1 MMRGNGTGVRR
12 RAITAVALA
21 AGLLGGA
28 GGLAAAPAGAEVHER
43 VLRYGPVEIGPYAV
57 HREEVSYGV
66 PAPELDGH
74 LTAISADVVD
84 ARGRRVPISRTML
97 HHIVLANTGA
107 RLGERRDA
115 TCDRFTLFDGERML
129 PRLGERFYA
138 AGEERAKLELPD
150 GYGYRIR
157 AGDRWAMS
165 LMLMNH
171 RNRPDKVWVQYRVRV
186 ETGRDLRPV
195 DPWWLD
201 VENCRLDP
209 IYDVPGGGPRGS
221 THTRTTDFVA
231 PASGRL
237 VFGGAHLHGG
247 GKALTLRSV
256 TCGDRV
262 LYDARPLWGRPTHP
276 FYTVRPVLHEPGP
289 VSMGHFSSAEGIPVS
304 KGERLRLTSSYD
316 GELPH
321 VRAMGIMIVAFA
333 PDPSVPAGCGPLPGD
348 IRSFQPS
355 ATRGRTATPRTT
367 IPLNLLPVEQLG
379 TGRVARPVTRP
390 PGAPVVR
397 PRGGEV
403 EVGTM
408 FFRPAN
414 LEVRRGARVR
424 WRFTGEVL
432 HNVTLAQGPRGFSS
446 FDLDRERVYEQ
457 RLTRPGT
464 YRLFCGLHP
473 TSMVQTVRVR

>member
-1 MMRGNGTGVRR
+1 MSKGC
-12 RAITAVALA
+12 RAVVVALA
-21 AGLLGGA
+21 LVAGA
-28 GGLAAAPAGAEVHER
+28 GAVTPVAHGAVEEK
-43 VLRYGPVEIGPYAV
+43 VLRYGPISIAPYGV

-66 PAPELDGH
+66 PAPELDGY
-74 LTAISADVVD
+74 LTAISANVVD
-84 ARGRRVPISRTML
+84 ADGSAVPIRRTML

-138 AGEERAKLELPD
+138 AGEERARLDLPA

-157 AGDRWAMS
+157 AADRWAMS

-171 RNRPDKVWVQYRVRV
+171 RNRVDRVFVEYRVRV
-186 ETGRDLRPV
+186 ETERALRSV

-209 IYDVPGGGPRGS
+209 IYDVPGGGRRGS
-221 THTRTTDFVA
+221 THTRSTDFVA
-231 PASGRL
+231 PAAGRL

-256 TCGDRV
+256 DCGDRV
-262 LYDARPLWGRPTHP
+262 LYDSRPLWGRPTHP
-276 FYTVRPVLHEPGP
+276 FYNVRPVLHEPGP
-289 VSMGHFSSAEGIPVS
+289 VSMGHFSSAQGIPVA
-304 KGERLRLTSSYD
+304 KGERLRLTAAYD

-333 PDPSVPAGCGPLPGD
+333 PDPAVSTPCSALPGD
-348 IRSFQPS
+348 VRSYQPS
-355 ATRGRTATPRTT
+355 ARVGRTATPRTT
-367 IPLNLLPVEQLG
+367 IPLNYLPVHQLG
-379 TGRVARPVTRP
+379 TGRVARAVTGP
-390 PGAPVVR
+390 PGVAVVR

-408 FFRPAN
+408 FFEPAN
-414 LEVRRGARVR
+414 LEVRRGATVR
-424 WRFTGEVL
+424 WRFTGDVL
-432 HNVTLAQGPRGFSS
+432 HNVTLAQGPRGFAS
-446 FDLDRERVYEQ
+446 FDLDRERTYEQ
-457 RLTRPGT
+457 RLTRRGT
-464 YRLFCGLHP
+464 YRLFCALHP
-473 TSMVQTVRVR
+473 TSMLQTVKVR